1 MDSEISDL
9 KMRFDGWRNTCDHRF
24 VRVPDDLRAVAVRLA
39 NKTSFAKLAKDV
51 GVSAVSLYTW
61 RKEILTKPKGVPKY
75 SKIMLPDENQSPV
88 ERTQFK
94 QNLLATAS
102 FGAIRIDF
110 FEEAVLARIVD
121 RLVSGRES

>member
-9 KMRFDGWRNTCDHRF
+9 KIRFDGWRNTCDHRF

-39 NKTSFAKLAKDV
+39 NKTSFAKLAKNI
-51 GVSAVSLYTW
+51 GVSTVSLYTW
-61 RKEILTKPKGVPKY
+61 RKEVLAIPTTLPKY
-75 SKIMLPDENQSPV
+75 SKMIMLENQSPV
-88 ERTQFK
+88 VRTQTK
-94 QNLLATAS
+94 TSVLATAS